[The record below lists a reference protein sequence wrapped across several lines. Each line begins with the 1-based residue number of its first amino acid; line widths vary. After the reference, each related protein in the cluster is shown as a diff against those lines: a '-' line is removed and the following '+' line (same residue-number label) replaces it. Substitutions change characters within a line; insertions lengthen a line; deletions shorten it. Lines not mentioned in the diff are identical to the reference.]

1 MIWGRKK
8 KSHTDIEEYIISHS
22 RRKKDDVEKFF
33 SLVEKITKEET
44 EVPEMFS
51 GKVVGNFLSIICYIK
66 KPSLCID
73 VGTFTGNSA
82 FSMAWG
88 VHLSGSGG
96 KVITIEKRKK
106 HVDIFRKLLRL
117 APFPCNIEI
126 REGEALDILRKI
138 EDGQADVIF
147 VDADKENYPS
157 YLSES
162 KRILKKGGVLIF
174 DNALWGGSV
183 LSPSDPQSRAIAETN
198 KLIRDDPEL
207 ENVILPIRDG
217 ISLCVK
223 K

>member
-8 KSHTDIEEYIISHS
+8 KSRTDIEEYIISHS
-22 RRKKDDVEKFF
+22 RRKKDDVEEFF

-117 APFPCNIEI
+117 VPFPCNIEI
-126 REGEALDILRKI
+126 REGEAPDILRKI

-147 VDADKENYPS
+147 VDADKENYPR
-157 YLSES
+157 YLSEA

-183 LSPSDPQSRAIAETN
+183 LSPSDPQSKAISETN

-217 ISLCVK
+217 IALCVK

>member
-1 MIWGRKK
+1 MVWKKRKP
-8 KSHTDIEEYIISHS
+8 SYDDIEKYLIFHS
-22 RRKKDDVEKFF
+22 RRKNKDVEEFF

-44 EVPEMFS
+44 EIPEMFS
-51 GKVVGNFLSIICYIK
+51 GKIVGNFLSIICYIK

-126 REGEALDILRKI
+126 REGEALDILQKI
-138 EDGQADVIF
+138 GDEKADVIF
-147 VDADKENYPS
+147 VDADKENYPR

-183 LSPSDPQSRAIAETN
+183 LSPTDPQSKAIAETN
-198 KLIRDDPEL
+198 KLISDDPEL
-207 ENVILPIRDG
+207 ENVILPVRDG
-217 ISLCVK
+217 IAFCVK